1 MVEINH
7 RLPAGGRWL
16 ALLGVALA
24 LLFSAAAFSILRS
37 DDAKIA
43 NKVTSAEPTERIRLG
58 DGETFDLELK
68 KVVKNIE
75 GTEIEMLSYGGSI
88 PGPTFDVEEG
98 ATITLN
104 IQNKLDIA
112 STIHPHGINND
123 VENDGVPEIS
133 QSEILPGDSYQQ
145 TIRFT
150 DPGVYW
156 YHPHVRE
163 DYAQAS
169 GMYANFVVRPSDDS
183 EWKTYDSEQVVMLSD
198 LQINESGAL
207 DYNKEKVTHVVMV
220 SFDAL
225 QLVNGDK
232 NPTLSGRANEVMR
245 LYFTNAA
252 SARSFKLTI
261 PDAYIKLVGGDNG
274 LFEKEEIVDHVT
286 VAPSE
291 RYFVDVLFESA
302 GTFPVF
308 NDNDEATTQ
317 IATIEVA
324 PNGAL
329 SENARNFETLNSRE
343 SVSKEIKELL
353 LGEKVSGIRKRL
365 ATRVDMHPL
374 FMQSMAE
381 EMARAEADD
390 DGKEHG
396 IEWEDEMPDANS
408 RSDIENTEWSLVDL
422 DKPREESFEW
432 SFAQGDV
439 VRIVIENSENTMHPM
454 QHPIHLHGQKFF
466 VDKINGEP
474 TSNKVFKDVVQ
485 IPRGDT
491 YEIVVKMENKGTW
504 LLHCH
509 ISEHME
515 SGMVGKVIVK

>member
-1 MVEINH
+1 MIEINH
-7 RLPAGGRWL
+7 KIPMKMKRLTVLGMIV
-16 ALLGVALA
+16 ALLVILA
-24 LLFSAAAFSILRS
+24 MFSFLRS
-37 DDAKIA
+37 DDAQIINQISNA
-43 NKVTSAEPTERIRLG
+43 TSSERIKLS
-58 DGETFDLELK
+58 DGEVFDLELK
-68 KVVKNIE
+68 KVVKNIDGSE
-75 GTEIEMLSYGGSI
+75 VEMLSYGGSI

-183 EWKTYDSEQVVMLSD
+183 EWNTYDSEQVVMLSD
-198 LQINESGAL
+198 LQLNDADSL
-207 DYNKEKVTHVVMV
+207 DYNKEKVTHVVMGR
-220 SFDAL
+220 FGDI

-232 NPTLSGRANEVMR
+232 NPTLSVRANEVTR

-252 SARSFKLTI
+252 SARSFRLTI
-261 PDAYIKLVGGDNG
+261 PDASMKLIGGDNG
-274 LFEKEEIVDHVT
+274 LFEAEEIIDHVT

-291 RYFVDVLFESA
+291 RYFVDVLFETA

-324 PNGAL
+324 PNETL
-329 SENARNFETLNSRE
+329 SENARKFETLNTRE
-343 SVSKEIKELL
+343 SVSEEIKQLL
-353 LGEKVSGIRKRL
+353 LEEEVSGIQKRL
-365 ATRVDMHPL
+365 ATRVDMNPL

-408 RSDIENTEWSLVDL
+408 RSDVENTEWSLVDL

-432 SFAQGDV
+432 SFEQGDV

-454 QHPIHLHGQKFF
+454 QHPIHLHGQKFV
-466 VDKINGEP
+466 VDKINGES
-474 TSNKVFKDVVQ
+474 TENKVFKDVVQ

-515 SGMVGKVIVK
+515 SGMVGRVTVN